1 MKTEEERIKSIVDEI
16 QAGPFKKH
24 DVRVHIMPKKTL
36 DEKKE
41 EDEQNEQKKDGV

>member
-41 EDEQNEQKKDGV
+41 EGKQNDGKEE